1 MSVCTNSDVRVDE
14 QQKKQISCSSLQF
27 VIGVNNIMASP
38 IPQTPP
44 AAAAAVAVSPAVA
57 GSAAPAATTSTII
70 DLDSIPGQI
79 GNAIIRASDGTIL
92 RAPTGSLTEQDV
104 MIVYRM
110 MLEIGTVLEGGT
122 GGKDDNNNTCTEAEG
137 LQRVTVGFKDVSYA
151 VTLGGSDGC
160 LYIVKK
166 KSSL

>member
-1 MSVCTNSDVRVDE
+1 
-14 QQKKQISCSSLQF
+14 
-27 VIGVNNIMASP
+27 
-38 IPQTPP
+38 
-44 AAAAAVAVSPAVA
+44 
-57 GSAAPAATTSTII
+57 
-70 DLDSIPGQI
+70 
-79 GNAIIRASDGTIL
+79 
-92 RAPTGSLTEQDV
+92 

-122 GGKDDNNNTCTEAEG
+122 GGKDDNNNTSTDEAEG

>member
-1 MSVCTNSDVRVDE
+1 
-14 QQKKQISCSSLQF
+14 
-27 VIGVNNIMASP
+27 
-38 IPQTPP
+38 
-44 AAAAAVAVSPAVA
+44 
-57 GSAAPAATTSTII
+57 
-70 DLDSIPGQI
+70 
-79 GNAIIRASDGTIL
+79 
-92 RAPTGSLTEQDV
+92 

-122 GGKDDNNNTCTEAEG
+122 GGNDNGDNNNTSNEAEG

>member
-1 MSVCTNSDVRVDE
+1 
-14 QQKKQISCSSLQF
+14 
-27 VIGVNNIMASP
+27 
-38 IPQTPP
+38 
-44 AAAAAVAVSPAVA
+44 
-57 GSAAPAATTSTII
+57 
-70 DLDSIPGQI
+70 
-79 GNAIIRASDGTIL
+79 
-92 RAPTGSLTEQDV
+92 

-122 GGKDDNNNTCTEAEG
+122 GGKDDNNNTCTDEAEG

>member
-1 MSVCTNSDVRVDE
+1 
-14 QQKKQISCSSLQF
+14 
-27 VIGVNNIMASP
+27 MASP

-44 AAAAAVAVSPAVA
+44 AAAAVAVSPAVA
-57 GSAAPAATTSTII
+57 GSAAPAATSTII

-122 GGKDDNNNTCTEAEG
+122 GGKDDNNNTSTDEAEG

>member
-1 MSVCTNSDVRVDE
+1 
-14 QQKKQISCSSLQF
+14 
-27 VIGVNNIMASP
+27 MASP

-44 AAAAAVAVSPAVA
+44 ASVAVSPAVA
-57 GSAAPAATTSTII
+57 GSAAPPAATSTVI
-70 DLDSIPGQI
+70 DLDSVPGQI
-79 GNAIIRASDGTIL
+79 GNAILRASDGTIL
-92 RAPTGSLTEQDV
+92 RPPTGSLTEQDV

-122 GGKDDNNNTCTEAEG
+122 GGKDDDHNNTRTEAEG

-151 VTLGGSDGC
+151 VTLGGTDGC

>member
-1 MSVCTNSDVRVDE
+1 
-14 QQKKQISCSSLQF
+14 
-27 VIGVNNIMASP
+27 MASP

-44 AAAAAVAVSPAVA
+44 AAAVAVSPAVA
-57 GSAAPAATTSTII
+57 GSAAPAATSTII

-92 RAPTGSLTEQDV
+92 RAPTGNLNEQDV

-122 GGKDDNNNTCTEAEG
+122 GGKDDNNNTSTDEAEG

>member
-1 MSVCTNSDVRVDE
+1 
-14 QQKKQISCSSLQF
+14 
-27 VIGVNNIMASP
+27 
-38 IPQTPP
+38 
-44 AAAAAVAVSPAVA
+44 
-57 GSAAPAATTSTII
+57 
-70 DLDSIPGQI
+70 
-79 GNAIIRASDGTIL
+79 
-92 RAPTGSLTEQDV
+92 

-122 GGKDDNNNTCTEAEG
+122 GGKDNGDSNASDEAEG